1 LAARDPVGFWTYGSG
16 GDSGTWLSSTA
27 RPSGPSAAQRFI
39 ELDDAYPPIDLG
51 LGECEL
57 GREKPLLSLENLVL
71 A

>member
-1 LAARDPVGFWTYGSG
+1 VGATA
-16 GDSGTWLSSTA
+16 GTWLSSTA